1 MSYIQPVSSENL
13 YNYQSLKPFAMI
25 DNYIY
30 VYHTDTL
37 IALPLYPESIQDS
50 MEINYAATTPLLRS
64 APIYSYQS
72 SGPRSIQLELPLH
85 RDMTNQI
92 NMDASTLKIPDIE
105 EEDYV
110 DVMINQLQAAAL
122 PRYVA
127 SEKMVN
133 PPLVAVRFGN
143 DLFCKGVIQ
152 GGVTV
157 TKSGPILRTDK
168 YALVTVA
175 FNMHEVDPY
184 DADTV
189 AQLGSFRGLTPTLE
203 RRIYK

>member
-1 MSYIQPVSSENL
+1 MSYIQPVSSDNL
-13 YNYQSLKPFAMI
+13 YNYQVTKTFNMI

-37 IALPLYPESIQDS
+37 IALPMYPESVQDTMS
-50 MEINYAATTPLLRS
+50 TNYGETMPLLRS

-72 SGPRSIQLELPLH
+72 SGPRTLQLELPLH

-92 NMDASTLKIPDIE
+92 NMDASILKIDNLSD
-105 EEDYV
+105 EDYV
-110 DVMINQLQAAAL
+110 DIMVKQLQAAAL

-133 PPLVAVRFGN
+133 PPLIAVRLGD

-152 GGVTV
+152 GGVSV
-157 TKSGPILRTDK
+157 TKSGPILRTNK
-168 YALVTVA
+168 YALVTVT
-175 FNMHEVDPY
+175 FTVHEVDPY

-189 AQLGSFRGLTPTLE
+189 AQMGGFRGLNTTLE
-203 RRIYK
+203 RRIYR

>member
-1 MSYIQPVSSENL
+1 MSYIQPVSSDNL
-13 YNYQSLKPFAMI
+13 YNQQLSKTFCMI
-25 DNYIY
+25 DNYVY

-37 IALPLYPESIQDS
+37 IALPMYPESIQDT
-50 MEINYAATTPLLRS
+50 MATNYGESRPLLRS

-72 SGPRSIQLELPLH
+72 SGPRTLQLELPLH

-92 NMDASTLKIPDIE
+92 NMDASLLKIDDLTD
-105 EEDYV
+105 EDYV
-110 DVMINQLQAAAL
+110 DKMVNQLQAAAL

-133 PPLVAVRFGN
+133 PPLVAVRFGD

-152 GGVTV
+152 GGVSV
-157 TKSGPILRTDK
+157 TKSGPILRTNK

-175 FNMHEVDPY
+175 FTIYEVDPY

-189 AQLGSFRGLTPTLE
+189 AQVGAFRGLNPTLE
-203 RRIYK
+203 RRIYR

>member
-157 TKSGPILRTDK
+157 TKSGPILRTDN